1 MVPSGPSNK
10 PPGTPSQVLNNA
22 LLKKGCRVLA
32 AADPCLGRWIKAIG
46 PLSFRPRPERFHS
59 LCRAIIGQQLSNA
72 AARTIH
78 RRFLSLFAPARN
90 PTPVRLLKLKPRLLR
105 SCGLSEKKAF
115 YLREL
120 AAAFDG
126 GHLQRRRLSKM
137 GDEEI
142 IELLIPLPG
151 IGRWTAEMFLIFCLG
166 RPDIFSIG
174 DLALRAGAEKVAGRK
189 LKDRELLART
199 AGWAPWR
206 SVASLYLWKIAHW
219 KDAPPG

>member
-1 MVPSGPSNK
+1 
-10 PPGTPSQVLNNA
+10 
-22 LLKKGCRVLA
+22 
-32 AADPCLGRWIKAIG
+32 
-46 PLSFRPRPERFHS
+46 
-59 LCRAIIGQQLSNA
+59 
-72 AARTIH
+72 
-78 RRFLSLFAPARN
+78 
-90 PTPVRLLKLKPRLLR
+90 
-105 SCGLSEKKAF
+105 
-115 YLREL
+115 
-120 AAAFDG
+120 
-126 GHLQRRRLSKM
+126 M